1 MSTSHINNASD
12 LQVLGLRTRKQPF
25 ASIGR
30 AVLLTGLSS
39 ILMGTSFALSAHVAW
54 AGEATPKVE
63 KTAVQPG
70 VKVTPNAPS
79 VAGTLGTSSAK
90 RAAKHA
96 AIPAAPKETSASAS
110 NTPTVPKHAAVSDA
124 TSDTAAGHT
133 AVAPASEHVNAASHT
148 RAKRAVNDP
157 QPATEQTPATPEPAK
172 PQEQQEKTELRVS
185 LCWETMNGDNN
196 NALVKGDSDF
206 GQLNFVNWDFGSTLD
221 SSRQDVKDAFKNIE
235 FQIKD
240 TTTNEITKTKGVYPD
255 TATSATKSLG
265 SYDTKHTYEVSV
277 VNNTIPS
284 PYYVT
289 YNNVSANEGDE
300 FAPDVAHFTWAPSKG
315 SNKTY
320 QNKYFR
326 LNALEIVYAKDESV
340 AAKCF
345 SYEQPKKDNSEYRS
359 DGNWKFTYTD
369 DNIFKRLRVKDNAI
383 QFPTDNSGNPIHP
396 KKEGY
401 TFVGWRFYIAK
412 KVLKNGKTRPY
423 LSYDR
428 MDDKPMDNLE
438 VAYSPFNAQ
447 TTTYPYLFAL
457 IRDNK
462 GVNTFGSKLGTQYCS
477 TNHTFVVFPEWKE
490 GAEPEPEPAP
500 SPTPTPKPEPTP
512 TPEKP
517 KPTPTPTPEPKP
529 EPAPEPVEE
538 PQVPVVPAQT
548 PAPEEPKP
556 APQPTPA
563 PTPVQPAPTPVAP
576 RRHAR
581 ALPQTGDPLGCATAG
596 ELGAVLGVAAGL
608 LAEALRRKRY

>member
-1 MSTSHINNASD
+1 MSTPHINSAND
-12 LQVLGLRTRKQPF
+12 LHVLGLRTRKQPF
-25 ASIGR
+25 ASLGR

-39 ILMGTSFALSAHVAW
+39 ILMGTSFALSTHAAW

-63 KTAVQPG
+63 KTAVQSG
-70 VKVTPNAPS
+70 VQVTPNAPS
-79 VAGTLGTSSAK
+79 VTGTSSAK
-90 RAAKHA
+90 HAAKHA
-96 AIPAAPKETSASAS
+96 AIPTAPKETPASAS
-110 NTPTVPKHAAVSDA
+110 NTPTVPKHAAVSGT
-124 TSDTAAGHT
+124 TSDT
-133 AVAPASEHVNAASHT
+133 VAEHPANTPASEQVNAASHT

-157 QPATEQTPATPEPAK
+157 QPAAEQTPATPEPAK
-172 PQEQQEKTELRVS
+172 PQEQQEKTELKVS

-240 TTTNEITKTKGVYPD
+240 TTTNEITKTKGIYPD

-289 YNNVSANEGDE
+289 YNNVATNEDE
-300 FAPDVAHFTWAPSKG
+300 AFTPDVAHFTWAPSKG

-326 LNALEIVYAKDESV
+326 LNVLEIVYAKDESV

-345 SYEQPKKDNSEYRS
+345 SYEQPKKDNGEYRS
-359 DGNWKFTYTD
+359 DGNWNFTYTD
-369 DNIFKRLRVKDNAI
+369 ENIFKRLRVKDNAI

-401 TFVGWRFYIAK
+401 TFVGWQFYVAK

-423 LSYDR
+423 TSYDR
-428 MDDKPMDNLE
+428 MRDDDGNILKNTITM
-438 VAYSPFNAQ
+438 YSPFNAQ
-447 TTTYPYLFAL
+447 TTTYPYLFAVL
-457 IRDNK
+457 RDNK

-490 GAEPEPEPAP
+490 GAEPEPAP

-517 KPTPTPTPEPKP
+517 KPTPKPTPEPKP
-529 EPAPEPVEE
+529 EPEPVEE
-538 PQVPVVPAQT
+538 PQVPVLPAPT
-548 PAPEEPKP
+548 PAPEKPKP
-556 APQPTPA
+556 TPQPAPA
-563 PTPVQPAPTPVAP
+563 PTPVQSASTPAAP

-581 ALPQTGDPLGCATAG
+581 ALPQTGDPLGCATVG
-596 ELGAVLGVAAGL
+596 ELGAILGVAAGL
-608 LAEALRRKRY
+608 LGEALRRKRY

>member
-1 MSTSHINNASD
+1 MSTPHINSAND
-12 LQVLGLRTRKQPF
+12 LHVLGLRTRKQPF
-25 ASIGR
+25 ASLGR

-39 ILMGTSFALSAHVAW
+39 ILMGTSFALSTHAAW

-63 KTAVQPG
+63 KTAVQSG
-70 VKVTPNAPS
+70 VQVTPNAPS
-79 VAGTLGTSSAK
+79 VTGTSSAK
-90 RAAKHA
+90 HAAKHA
-96 AIPAAPKETSASAS
+96 AIPTAPKETPASAS
-110 NTPTVPKHAAVSDA
+110 NTPTVPKHAAVSGT
-124 TSDTAAGHT
+124 TSDT
-133 AVAPASEHVNAASHT
+133 VAEHPANTPASEQVNAASHT
-148 RAKRAVNDP
+148 RVKRAVNDP
-157 QPATEQTPATPEPAK
+157 QPAAEQTPATPEPAK
-172 PQEQQEKTELRVS
+172 PQEQQEKTELKVS

-240 TTTNEITKTKGVYPD
+240 TTTNEITKTKGIYPD

-289 YNNVSANEGDE
+289 YNNVATNEDE
-300 FAPDVAHFTWAPSKG
+300 AFTPDVAHFTWAPSKG

-326 LNALEIVYAKDESV
+326 LNVLEIVYAKDESV

-345 SYEQPKKDNSEYRS
+345 SYEQPKKDNGEYRS
-359 DGNWKFTYTD
+359 DGNWNFTYTD
-369 DNIFKRLRVKDNAI
+369 ENIFKRLRVKDNAI

-401 TFVGWRFYIAK
+401 TFVGWQFYVAK

-423 LSYDR
+423 TSYDR
-428 MDDKPMDNLE
+428 MRDDDGNILKNTITM
-438 VAYSPFNAQ
+438 YSPFNAQ
-447 TTTYPYLFAL
+447 TTTYPYLFAVL
-457 IRDNK
+457 RDNK

-490 GAEPEPEPAP
+490 GAEPEPAP

-517 KPTPTPTPEPKP
+517 KPTPKPTPEPKP
-529 EPAPEPVEE
+529 EPEPVEE
-538 PQVPVVPAQT
+538 PQVPVLPAPT
-548 PAPEEPKP
+548 PAPEKPKP
-556 APQPTPA
+556 TPQPAPA
-563 PTPVQPAPTPVAP
+563 PTPVQPASTPAAP

-581 ALPQTGDPLGCATAG
+581 ALPQTGDPLGCATVG
-596 ELGAVLGVAAGL
+596 ELGAILGVAAGL
-608 LAEALRRKRY
+608 LGEALRRKRY

>member
-90 RAAKHA
+90 HAAKHA

-255 TATSATKSLG
+255 TATYATKSLG
-265 SYDTKHTYEVSV
+265 SYDTKHIYEVSV

-289 YNNVSANEGDE
+289 YNNVSTNESEAFDPG
-300 FAPDVAHFTWAPSKG
+300 AAHFTWAPSKG

-345 SYEQPKKDNSEYRS
+345 SYEQPQKDNGEYRS
-359 DGNWKFTYTD
+359 DGDWKFTYTD
-369 DNIFKRLRVKDNAI
+369 ENIFKRLRVKDNAI

-401 TFVGWRFYIAK
+401 TFVGWQFYVAK
-412 KVLKNGKTRPY
+412 KANNRPY
-423 LSYDR
+423 TSYDR
-428 MDDKPMDNLE
+428 MRDDDGNILKSTTTM
-438 VAYSPFNAQ
+438 YSPFNAQ
-447 TTTYPYLFAL
+447 TTTYPYLFAVL
-457 IRDNK
+457 RDNK
-462 GVNTFGSKLGTQYCS
+462 GVNTFGSKLGTQYCT

-490 GAEPEPEPAP
+490 GAEPEPKPEPAP

-529 EPAPEPVEE
+529 EPEPVEE

-556 APQPTPA
+556 APQPAPA

-596 ELGAVLGVAAGL
+596 ELGALLGVAAGL
-608 LAEALRRKRY
+608 LAEAFRRKRY

>member
-1 MSTSHINNASD
+1 MNILNVNSASD

-30 AVLLTGLSS
+30 TVVLTGLSS
-39 ILMGTSFALSAHVAW
+39 ILMGTSFALCAHVAW
-54 AGEATPKVE
+54 ADDATPKVE

-70 VKVTPNAPS
+70 VQVTPNAPS
-79 VAGTLGTSSAK
+79 VAGTPGTSS
-90 RAAKHA
+90 AKHA
-96 AIPAAPKETSASAS
+96 AIPAAPKEASASAS
-110 NTPTVPKHAAVSDA
+110 NTPTVPKHAAVSGA
-124 TSDTAAGHT
+124 TSDT
-133 AVAPASEHVNAASHT
+133 VADHPANTPSSEHVNAASHT

-157 QPATEQTPATPEPAK
+157 QPAAEKTPAKPEPAK

-185 LCWETMNGDNN
+185 LCWETMNGDNKK
-196 NALVKGDSDF
+196 ALVKGDSDF
-206 GQLNFVNWDFGSTLD
+206 GQLNFESWDFGSTLD

-265 SYDTKHTYEVSV
+265 SYDTKHIYEVSV

-289 YNNVSANEGDE
+289 YNNVSTNESEAFDPG
-300 FAPDVAHFTWAPSKG
+300 AAHFTWAPSKG

-345 SYEQPKKDNSEYRS
+345 SYEQPKTDNGEYRS
-359 DGNWKFTYTD
+359 DGDWKFTYTD
-369 DNIFKRLRVKDNAI
+369 ENIFKRLRVKDNAI

-396 KKEGY
+396 KKVGY
-401 TFVGWRFYIAK
+401 TFVGWQFYVAK
-412 KVLKNGKTRPY
+412 KANNRPY
-423 LSYDR
+423 TSYDR
-428 MDDKPMDNLE
+428 MSDDNGNILKNTTVKYL
-438 VAYSPFNAQ
+438 PFNAQ
-447 TTTYPYLFAL
+447 TTSYPYLFAVL
-457 IRDNK
+457 RDNK

-490 GAEPEPEPAP
+490 GAEPEPAP

-517 KPTPTPTPEPKP
+517 EPTPKPTPEPEP
-529 EPAPEPVEE
+529 EPEPVEE

-556 APQPTPA
+556 TPQPAPA

-581 ALPQTGDPLGCATAG
+581 ALPQTGDPLGCATVG
-596 ELGAVLGVAAGL
+596 ELGAILGVAAGL
-608 LAEALRRKRY
+608 LGEALRRKRY

>member
-1 MSTSHINNASD
+1 MSTPHINSAND
-12 LQVLGLRTRKQPF
+12 LHVLGLRTRKQPF
-25 ASIGR
+25 ASLGR

-39 ILMGTSFALSAHVAW
+39 ILMGTSFALSTHAAW

-63 KTAVQPG
+63 KTAVQSG
-70 VKVTPNAPS
+70 VQVTPNAPS
-79 VAGTLGTSSAK
+79 VTGTSSAK
-90 RAAKHA
+90 HAAKHA
-96 AIPAAPKETSASAS
+96 AIPTAPKETPASAS
-110 NTPTVPKHAAVSDA
+110 NTPTVPKHAAVSGT
-124 TSDTAAGHT
+124 TSDT
-133 AVAPASEHVNAASHT
+133 VAEHPANTPASEQVNAASHT
-148 RAKRAVNDP
+148 RVKRAVNDP
-157 QPATEQTPATPEPAK
+157 QPAAEQTPATPEPAK
-172 PQEQQEKTELRVS
+172 PQEQQEKTELKVS

-240 TTTNEITKTKGVYPD
+240 TTTNEITKTKGIYPD

-289 YNNVSANEGDE
+289 YNNVATNEDE
-300 FAPDVAHFTWAPSKG
+300 AFTPDVAHFTWAPSKG

-326 LNALEIVYAKDESV
+326 LNVLEIVYAKDESV

-345 SYEQPKKDNSEYRS
+345 SYEQPKKDNGEYRS
-359 DGNWKFTYTD
+359 DGNWNFTYTD
-369 DNIFKRLRVKDNAI
+369 ENIFKRLRVKDNAI

-401 TFVGWRFYIAK
+401 TFVGWQFYVAK

-423 LSYDR
+423 TSYDR
-428 MDDKPMDNLE
+428 MRDDDGNILKNTITM
-438 VAYSPFNAQ
+438 YSPFDAQ
-447 TTTYPYLFAL
+447 TTTYPYLFAVL
-457 IRDNK
+457 RDNK

-490 GAEPEPEPAP
+490 GAEPEPAP

-517 KPTPTPTPEPKP
+517 KPTPKPTPEPKP
-529 EPAPEPVEE
+529 EPEPVEE
-538 PQVPVVPAQT
+538 PQVPVLPAPT
-548 PAPEEPKP
+548 PAPEKPKP
-556 APQPTPA
+556 TPQPAPA
-563 PTPVQPAPTPVAP
+563 PTPVQPASTPAAP

-581 ALPQTGDPLGCATAG
+581 ALPQTGDPLGCATVG
-596 ELGAVLGVAAGL
+596 ELGAILGVAAGL
-608 LAEALRRKRY
+608 LGEALRRKRY

>member
-1 MSTSHINNASD
+1 MSTPYINNAND
-12 LQVLGLRTRKQPF
+12 LQVLGLRTRKQPL
-25 ASIGR
+25 ASLGR

-39 ILMGTSFALSAHVAW
+39 ILMGTSFALSTHVAW

-63 KTAVQPG
+63 KTAVQSG
-70 VKVTPNAPS
+70 VQVTPNAPS
-79 VAGTLGTSSAK
+79 VAGTSSEK
-90 RAAKHA
+90 HAAKHA
-96 AIPAAPKETSASAS
+96 ALPTAPKGTSASAS
-110 NTPTVPKHAAVSDA
+110 NTPTVPKHAAVPGA
-124 TSDTAAGHT
+124 TSDT
-133 AVAPASEHVNAASHT
+133 VADHPANTPASEHVNAASHT

-157 QPATEQTPATPEPAK
+157 QPAAEQTPATPEPAK

-289 YNNVSANEGDE
+289 YNNVATNEDE
-300 FAPDVAHFTWAPSKG
+300 AFTPDVAHFTWAPSKG

-320 QNKYFR
+320 QNKHFR

-345 SYEQPKKDNSEYRS
+345 SYEQPKKDNGEYRS

-369 DNIFKRLRVKDNAI
+369 NNIFARLRVKDNAI
-383 QFPTDNSGNPIHP
+383 QFSTDNSGNPIHP

-401 TFVGWRFYIAK
+401 TFVGWQFYVAK
-412 KVLKNGKTRPY
+412 KANNRPY
-423 LSYDR
+423 TSYDR
-428 MDDKPMDNLE
+428 MSDDNGSILKNTIVM
-438 VAYSPFNAQ
+438 YSPFNAQ
-447 TTTYPYLFAL
+447 TTTYPYLFAVL
-457 IRDNK
+457 RDNK

-490 GAEPEPEPAP
+490 GAEPEPAP

-517 KPTPTPTPEPKP
+517 KPTPKPTPEPKP
-529 EPAPEPVEE
+529 EPEPVEE
-538 PQVPVVPAQT
+538 PQVPVLPAPT
-548 PAPEEPKP
+548 PAPKP
-556 APQPTPA
+556 TPQPAPA
-563 PTPVQPAPTPVAP
+563 PTPVQPASTPAAP

-581 ALPQTGDPLGCATAG
+581 ALPKTGDSLGCATVG
-596 ELGAVLGVAAGL
+596 ELGAILGVAAGL